1 MAALVHDRSRSD
13 RGWVEPPPREDSRR
27 LGGVGPASAPGTTA
41 GRREEE
47 RRRPVLAMLM
57 VVGLILAGG
66 PVVDSVASL
75 VGGSPPAESSAPSG
89 TATVIEGRV
98 HVVQPGETYW
108 SIAEAVGGG
117 GGEGDIRA
125 LVDALEEAN
134 GGRYLQAGDRLAVPV
149 LDQAPSAG
157 ARR

>member
-13 RGWVEPPPREDSRR
+13 RARVEPPPGDDSRR
-27 LGGVGPASAPGTTA
+27 LRAVGPASAPSTTA
-41 GRREEE
+41 GPREEE
-47 RRRPVLAMLM
+47 RRLPVLAMLM
-57 VVGLILAGG
+57 VVGLVLGGGPGDDAVASLAGG
-66 PVVDSVASL
+66 SA
-75 VGGSPPAESSAPSG
+75 PAETSPSG
-89 TATVIEGRV
+89 RATVIEGRS

-117 GGEGDIRA
+117 GEGDIRV

-134 GGRYLQAGDRLAVPV
+134 GGRSLQAGDRLAVPV
-149 LDQAPSAG
+149 LDQGPSTG